1 VNFFSRYWQPCLAF
15 TALALLAVNPVMAK
29 GNTSSAKD
37 GAGQATT
44 FDGIDFGNDAS
55 QWAKDGECD
64 DPRFTGPGS
73 AVELLDEDTGR
84 DATDCLT
91 LYKSGEVSLVPK
103 PADVVN
109 DIDFGD
115 NSSEWA
121 NDGECDDPRFAGKGV
136 DDILLDED
144 MGKDANDCRKLFL
157 SGQIDYLGDDTS
169 MNKITLDGIDF
180 GDNSSEWANDN
191 ECDDPRFT
199 GKGMAEVLLDADQG
213 KDANDCL
220 ALYQAGSITLSD
232 AGEISGAG
240 AIDFGDDSSEW
251 ANDGECDDPRFAGKG
266 MADELLDEDMGKD
279 ATDCKTLFE
288 NKQIYLAVDNPG
300 KSGGSGTIDF
310 GDDSSE
316 WNNDGECD
324 DPRFVGDGVG
334 VKLLLEDLGADATD
348 CKTLFDKGKISLIS
362 ATNFDFGDDSS
373 RWANDGECDDPRF
386 EGEGM
391 AAKLE
396 PRDFASDATDCKA
409 LFDDGQISFIGG
421 IGIMTSLDAAPDAN
435 ISGIDFGDD
444 SSEWAN
450 DGECDDPRFKG
461 EGMADE
467 LVSDDLKRDASD
479 CRALFDAGKI
489 SLAPEDNA
497 AGANINSSGIDFGD
511 DSSSW
516 ANDGECDD
524 PRFKGEGVDTILAP
538 EDLKRDATD
547 CRTLFEAGKI
557 SLI

>member
-1 VNFFSRYWQPCLAF
+1 MNIFSKYWQPCLAF

-29 GNTSSAKD
+29 SNTSAAKD
-37 GAGQATT
+37 GANQAIS

-64 DPRFTGPGS
+64 DPRFTGSGS

-91 LYKSGEVSLVPK
+91 LYKSGEISLVPK
-103 PADVVN
+103 PADIVN
-109 DIDFGD
+109 NIDFGD

-121 NDGECDDPRFAGKGV
+121 NDGECDDPRFAGKGA

-157 SGQIDYLGDDTS
+157 SGQIDYLGDDPN

-180 GDNSSEWANDN
+180 GDNSSEWANDD
-191 ECDDPRFT
+191 ECDDPRFA
-199 GKGMAEVLLDADQG
+199 GKGMAEVLLEADQG

-232 AGEISGAG
+232 AAGNSGTSP
-240 AIDFGDDSSEW
+240 IDFGDDSSEW
-251 ANDGECDDPRFAGKG
+251 ANDGECDDPRFAGPG
-266 MADELLDEDMGKD
+266 VADELLDEDRGKD
-279 ATDCKTLFE
+279 ATDCRTLFE
-288 NKQIYLAVDNPG
+288 NKQIYLAADNSDKPV
-300 KSGGSGTIDF
+300 GGGVIDF

-334 VKLLLEDLGADATD
+334 VKLLLEDLKADATD
-348 CKTLFDKGKISLIS
+348 CKTLFDQGKISLIT

-373 RWANDGECDDPRF
+373 RWNNDGECDDPRF

-391 AAKLE
+391 SSKLE
-396 PRDFASDATDCKA
+396 PRDFASDATDCKT
-409 LFDDGQISFIGG
+409 LFDDGQISFVGG
-421 IGIMTSLDAAPDAN
+421 IGIMTSLDTAPDAGV
-435 ISGIDFGDD
+435 SGIDFGDD

-461 EGMADE
+461 EGMAEE
-467 LVSDDLKRDASD
+467 LVSDDLKADASD
-479 CRALFDAGKI
+479 CRALFEAGKI
-489 SLAPEDNA
+489 SLVPANDNG
-497 AGANINSSGIDFGD
+497 GATNSSGIDFGD

>member
-1 VNFFSRYWQPCLAF
+1 VNIFSRYWPPALAF
-15 TALALLAVNPVMAK
+15 AALALLAATPAIAAP
-29 GNTSSAKD
+29 TSSKTKPLAAKD
-37 GAGQATT
+37 GASQVKMV
-44 FDGIDFGNDAS
+44 DGINFGNDTS
-55 QWAKDGECD
+55 EWANDGECD

-91 LYKSGEVSLVPK
+91 LYQSGEVSLAPK
-103 PADVVN
+103 PADIVKN
-109 DIDFGD
+109 IDFGD
-115 NSSEWA
+115 NTSEWA

-136 DDILLDED
+136 DDVLLDED
-144 MGKDANDCRKLFL
+144 LGKDANDCRKLFL
-157 SGQIDYLGDDTS
+157 SGQIDYLGDDPN
-169 MNKITLDGIDF
+169 MGKITLDGINF

-191 ECDDPRFT
+191 ECDDPRFS
-199 GKGMAEVLLDADQG
+199 GKGMAEVLQDIDLG

-220 ALYQAGSITLSD
+220 ALYQSGSITLIDDSQNP
-232 AGEISGAG
+232 GAG
-240 AIDFGDDSSEW
+240 AINFGDDGSEW
-251 ANDGECDDPRFAGKG
+251 AK
-266 MADELLDEDMGKD
+266 
-279 ATDCKTLFE
+279 
-288 NKQIYLAVDNPG
+288 
-300 KSGGSGTIDF
+300 
-310 GDDSSE
+310 
-316 WNNDGECD
+316 DGECD
-324 DPRFVGDGVG
+324 DPRFVGEGVG

-348 CKTLFDKGKISLIS
+348 CKTLFDAGDISLIS

-373 RWANDGECDDPRF
+373 RWNNDGECDDPRF
-386 EGEGM
+386 AGEGT

-409 LFDDGQISFIGG
+409 LFDEGKVSFVGG
-421 IGIMTSLDAAPDAN
+421 IAIMTSLDGAKNTDV
-435 ISGIDFGDD
+435 SGVDFGDD

-461 EGMADE
+461 EGMAEE

-489 SLAPEDNA
+489 SLVPQDDS
-497 AGANINSSGIDFGD
+497 AGGATINSSGIEFGD